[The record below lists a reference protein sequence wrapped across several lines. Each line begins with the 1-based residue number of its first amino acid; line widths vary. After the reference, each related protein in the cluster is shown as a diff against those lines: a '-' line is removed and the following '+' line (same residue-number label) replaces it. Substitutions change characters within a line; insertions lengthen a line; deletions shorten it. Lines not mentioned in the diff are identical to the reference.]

1 MDYDG
6 RAYNYRELYGCAGKP
21 DVGIRWTAQKIA
33 DKILELEVQVDPSL
47 IAGIKV
53 QANDLVMDNTVIAKI
68 DAMKEAIN
76 R

>member
-1 MDYDG
+1 MKI
-6 RAYNYRELYGCAGKP
+6 NY
-21 DVGIRWTAQKIA
+21 Q
-33 DKILELEVQVDPSL
+33 LEVQVDPSL

>member
-1 MDYDG
+1 MTSASKLGEDQLS
-6 RAYNYRELYGCAGKP
+6 RLKEMLEKKLNK
-21 DVGIRWTAQKIA
+21 T
-33 DKILELEVQVDPSL
+33 LELEVQVDSSL